1 MELFLEKVHE
11 RIIFFWC
18 LGEKLIERLKNIG
31 FFEMF
36 DNIFNLVDYDCVSSA
51 V

>member
-18 LGEKLIERLKNIG
+18 LGEKLIERLEDVG
-31 FFEMF
+31 FFKVF
-36 DNIFNLVDYDCVSSA
+36 GNIFYLVDYNCVSSA
-51 V
+51 A